1 MVLDQYFLVEHMMR
15 HQICN
20 TSIAL
25 LGFKENITWADY
37 RSDAENIRSGLRIPD
52 YRRDLKFSHLLKK
65 DEAPFKYKSTRFIE
79 GDAINYMEQTD
90 YLRGLAAMAF
100 IDVYKRQQVFDQ
112 SHM

>member
-79 GDAINYMEQTD
+79 GDAINYMAVSYTH
-90 YLRGLAAMAF
+90 L
-100 IDVYKRQQVFDQ
+100 DVYKRQTTHGAT
-112 SHM
+112 SRAMS